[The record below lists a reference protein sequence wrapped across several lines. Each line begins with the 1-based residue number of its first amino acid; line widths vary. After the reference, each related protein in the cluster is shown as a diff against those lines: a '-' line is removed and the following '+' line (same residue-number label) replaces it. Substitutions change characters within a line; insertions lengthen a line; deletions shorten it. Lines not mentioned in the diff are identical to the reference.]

1 MCLWTRRR
9 LNHAYTN
16 NNKLFQTYISDVKV
30 SQSGD
35 VGGERLTLNAERSS
49 GEDLFRWSGL
59 SRMNASRAGRVMLT
73 VATASLMIM
82 LAESCFQV
90 RGFVN

>member
-1 MCLWTRRR
+1 MFFRAVTP
-9 LNHAYTN
+9 
-16 NNKLFQTYISDVKV
+16 
-30 SQSGD
+30 
-35 VGGERLTLNAERSS
+35 VGGADLQNAERSS

-59 SRMNASRAGRVMLT
+59 SRMNASRAGRVMLI